1 MSLTSAFERYPLP
14 SLEGVFLDRLGL
26 VITLGLCLSLLK
38 PLKLKVKSFLSKP
51 SPRSFGGIFDLDRK
65 KKRLEEISIQ
75 AENPALWEK
84 PAEMQKLNKEKT
96 LLERAVGEFDAFAG
110 RLSDAK
116 VLLEMA
122 EEAQDECSFAE
133 AKAEVTALEKLGQ
146 DLELKRVLN
155 GELDSNSSY
164 LSINSGAGGTES
176 CDWASMLLRMY
187 TRYADKHGFKVQI
200 IEMTEGE
207 GAGIKSCTLLVEGPY
222 AYGYLKAESGVHR
235 LVRISPFDSNA
246 RRHTSFASV
255 FAWAE
260 VDDDINI
267 EVRPEDLKVDTF
279 RASGAGGQHVNRTDS
294 AVRMTHIPS
303 GVIVTC
309 QVERS
314 QIQNREKALKMLK
327 ARLYE
332 MEIEKRNA
340 EKDAMNSQKKANE
353 WGSQIRSYV
362 MHPYQMV
369 KDHRTDFETN
379 QVDDV
384 MDGDLDGFIME
395 YLKST
400 LQAESQPS

>member
-1 MSLTSAFERYPLP
+1 MQS
-14 SLEGVFLDRLGL
+14 
-26 VITLGLCLSLLK
+26 
-38 PLKLKVKSFLSKP
+38 
-51 SPRSFGGIFDLDRK
+51 
-65 KKRLEEISIQ
+65 
-75 AENPALWEK
+75 ENPALWEK
-84 PAEMQKLNKEKT
+84 PAEMQKINKEKT
-96 LLERAVGEFDAFAG
+96 ILEKAVSEFEGFSG
-110 RLSDAK
+110 RLGDAS

-122 EEAQDECSFAE
+122 VEAQDEASFQE
-133 AKAEVTALEKLGQ
+133 VKAEVQALEKYGEE
-146 DLELKRVLN
+146 LELKRVLN
-155 GELDSNSSY
+155 GELDANSAY

-176 CDWASMLLRMY
+176 CDWAEMLLRMY
-187 TRYADKHGFKVQI
+187 MRYADTHGFKVQVI
-200 IEMTEGE
+200 DRTDGE
-207 GAGIKSCTLLVEGPY
+207 GAGIKSCTLLIEGAY

-267 EVRPEDLKVDTF
+267 EVRPEDLRVETF

-294 AVRMTHIPS
+294 AVRMHHIPS
-303 GVIVTC
+303 GVIVSC

-332 MEIEKRNA
+332 IEVEKLNA
-340 EKDAMNSQKKANE
+340 AKDAMNATKKANE

-369 KDHRTDFETN
+369 KDHRTDFETS
-379 QVDDV
+379 QVHDV
-384 MDGDLDGFIME
+384 MDGDIDGFIMA
-395 YLKST
+395 YLKSQIQLPNT
-400 LQAESQPS
+400 EANPS

>member
-1 MSLTSAFERYPLP
+1 MRVLQRNS
-14 SLEGVFLDRLGL
+14 
-26 VITLGLCLSLLK
+26 
-38 PLKLKVKSFLSKP
+38 
-51 SPRSFGGIFDLDRK
+51 GGIFDLDKK
-65 KKRLEEISIQ
+65 KKRLDELSMQ

-84 PAEMQKLNKEKT
+84 PAEMQKINKERTFLAK
-96 LLERAVGEFDAFAG
+96 AVEEFDSFAN
-110 RLSDAK
+110 RLSDSS
-116 VLLEMA
+116 VLVEMA
-122 EEAQDECSFAE
+122 EEAHDESSFAE
-133 AKAEVTALEKLGQ
+133 AKNEVTSLEKLSQ
-146 DLELKRVLN
+146 ELELKRVLS
-155 GELDSNSSY
+155 GELDGNSTY
-164 LSINSGAGGTES
+164 FSINSGAGGTES
-176 CDWASMLLRMY
+176 CDWAQMLLRMY
-187 TRYADKHGFKVQI
+187 TRYADKHGYKVEI

-207 GAGIKSCTLLVEGPY
+207 GAGIKSCTLLIEGSY

-267 EVRPEDLKVDTF
+267 EVKPDDLRVETF

-294 AVRMTHIPS
+294 AVRMHHIPS
-303 GVIVTC
+303 GVVVSC

-332 MEIEKRNA
+332 IEVEKRNA

-379 QVDDV
+379 QIDDV

-395 YLKST
+395 YLKQQINSGEAT
-400 LQAESQPS
+400 PS